1 MVSSN
6 ENRMGKYE
14 QVRVFAKKL
23 GVSQA
28 IAQHTLECYQEM
40 LLESLHMYDS
50 VKIGDFA
57 ILEKVVKKE
66 QRRILNGKEVI
77 TPEHTILK
85 ARVTKTY
92 KKY

>member
-1 MVSSN
+1 
-6 ENRMGKYE
+6 
-14 QVRVFAKKL
+14 
-23 GVSQA
+23 
-28 IAQHTLECYQEM
+28 
-40 LLESLHMYDS
+40 MYDS